1 MLGAVSAADPLKDSA
16 ILITGATGSFGRA
29 CIANLLGNAE
39 IRKVVCFS
47 RDEAKQDELRA
58 LWPDESADGGRLRL
72 FLGDVRDLE
81 RLRLALRDINI
92 VIHAAALKRIPA
104 GEYDPAEFIK
114 TNVLGAMNVVQAAL
128 FTPGLSHV
136 LALSS
141 DKAVNPLNLYGATK
155 LCAEK
160 LVLAANSY
168 RGTTGPVFSCVRYGN
183 VAGSRGSVIPVWRG
197 QLAAGESIIIT
208 DPDMTRFWMSL
219 PESVALVLFAL
230 RNMNGGEVYV
240 PKLPSFRLG
249 SLAEAMLFDHATKTV
264 GLRKGEKIHET
275 LIGQGEIP
283 RTRDLGAYYCITEN
297 TGGGPTRVALSH
309 VYSSD
314 TNERWLTVE
323 QLRDLV
329 AEV

>member
-1 MLGAVSAADPLKDSA
+1 MSADPLKDSS
-16 ILITGATGSFGRA
+16 IFISGGTGSFGRA
-29 CIANLLGNAE
+29 CIANLLANAE

-58 LWPDESADGGRLRL
+58 LWPAESADGGRLRL

-128 FTPGLSHV
+128 FTPGLTHV

-168 RGTTGPVFSCVRYGN
+168 RGTTGPLFSCVRYGN
-183 VAGSRGSVIPVWRG
+183 VAGSRGSVIRVWRE
-197 QLAAGESIIIT
+197 QLAAGEPIHVT
-208 DPDMTRFWMSL
+208 EPTMTRFWMTL
-219 PESVALVLFAL
+219 PQSVQLVLFAL
-230 RNMNGGEVYV
+230 QHMRGGEVYV

-249 SLAEAMLFDHATKTV
+249 TLLAAMASDHPTKIF
-264 GLRKGEKIHET
+264 GLRKGEKLHET
-275 LIGQGEIP
+275 LIAQGELP
-283 RTRDLGAYYCITEN
+283 RTRDVGAHYCLTEN
-297 TGGGPTRVALSH
+297 AAAAPSLSRA
-309 VYSSD
+309 YTSD
-314 TNERWLTVE
+314 TKERWLTVE

-329 AEV
+329 AKV